1 MTVSFKN
8 DLDKM
13 KMNHNEYKNIEV
25 KDIFFRKLS
34 SDRHTN
40 MTDRLLHTFTE
51 IIGKYN
57 RKAEKRLELK

>member
-13 KMNHNEYKNIEV
+13 KMNHNEYKNIEA

-34 SDRHTN
+34 SD
-40 MTDRLLHTFTE
+40 TDTQT
-51 IIGKYN
+51 
-57 RKAEKRLELK
+57 